1 MITDEN
7 FIELDLDRTVAEI
20 DIFTDGAVRNYG
32 KPNQTSGYGINIPG
46 LVEISI
52 IGDDMNITMMEMK
65 AVKHSLR
72 IVEFIYKN
80 GYKGAVTIRTDSRFV
95 MDAIT
100 KLSIKWQR
108 RHWIN
113 HQGNKI
119 IYKDIIMDCFEIL
132 GRIGKLTDL
141 ENIKWE
147 HVKAHSGDIG
157 NEMADRLARLACDRS
172 EIAGAGSG

>member
-7 FIELDLDRTVAEI
+7 FTELHLDQTVAQI
-20 DIFTDGAVRNYG
+20 DIYTDGAVRNYG
-32 KPNQTSGYGINIPG
+32 KPNQTSGYGINIEG
-46 LVEISI
+46 HSEISI
-52 IGDDMNITMMEMK
+52 IGDNMNITMMEMK

-72 IVEFIYKN
+72 IVEFLYKD
-80 GYKGAVTIRTDSRFV
+80 GYRGHVTIRTDSKFV

-119 IYKDIIMDCFEIL
+119 IYKEIIMECFEIL
-132 GRIGKLTDL
+132 SRISQLTDL
-141 ENIKWE
+141 ESIKWE
-147 HVKAHSGDIG
+147 HVKAHSGDVG
-157 NEMADRLARLACDRS
+157 NELADQLARLACDRS
-172 EIAGAGSG
+172 EVGCEIKS